1 MPTAEFQQD
10 DMTELMDGLLARLRG
25 LVTRFGAARGVRV
38 WSCERPHYEGAT
50 CMCGAPDDLAPPTD
64 PVLRAREMAI
74 ISAVCEAAAEA
85 LPLRADQAE
94 LVAPR
99 VAQRLA
105 RILAPPATEP
115 R

>member
-1 MPTAEFQQD
+1 MSTAELQQD

-38 WSCERPHYEGAT
+38 WSCDRPHYEGAT

-64 PVLRAREMAI
+64 PVLRARELAVI
-74 ISAVCEAAAEA
+74 RAVCEAAAA
-85 LPLRADQAE
+85 AVPLRADEVKHVAARAAE
-94 LVAPR
+94 C
-99 VAQRLA
+99 LA
-105 RILAPPATEP
+105 RVLRPPPTEP